1 MCIVGRCRR
10 TGPLLAFFHNC
21 PVDTGLSL
29 NLRALGNADMTHY
42 AYLATND
49 RVFANLGA
57 SRNAGLRSDNRVLSD
72 FNIVRNLNKVV
83 EFYALPNNGRSHG
96 RSVNYLIVAYFDVIF
111 DLYVANLAD
120 LLVSAIFPRRKP
132 KTIAADYRSRMNR
145 HMRTDYAI
153 VVYRNSRKKS
163 SVVADSGIVTDVH
176 VGIYL
181 TIVAY
186 YGVFIDVG
194 KCRNI
199 YVFSNLCGWVDK
211 NRLLNPCFI
220 QAHFVVELQ

>member
-42 AYLATND
+42 AYLASND
-49 RVFANLGA
+49 RVVADLAA
-57 SRNAGLRSDNRVLSD
+57 SRTAGLRSDNRVLSD
-72 FNIVRNLNKVV
+72 FNLVRNLHKVV
-83 EFYALPNNGRSHG
+83 EFSALQNDRRSHG
-96 RSVNYLIVAYFDVIF
+96 RPVSYRIGAYFDVIF

-145 HMRTDYAI
+145 QMRTDYAN
-153 VVYRNSRKKS
+153 VVYRNSRKQRRVVSDS
-163 SVVADSGIVTDVH
+163 SIRTDYH
-176 VGIYL
+176 
-181 TIVAY
+181 
-186 YGVFIDVG
+186 
-194 KCRNI
+194 
-199 YVFSNLCGWVDK
+199 
-211 NRLLNPCFI
+211 
-220 QAHFVVELQ
+220 